1 MTKIGFTG
9 DIIFSSKYFR
19 ESWQKEDLFDQQIKD
34 YLAEA
39 DYVVANVEAPMT
51 SAAGGKGGSIN
62 HANPPESIVRLKELN
77 ANIWNTANNHAMDC
91 GLEGVKDTIA
101 LAESEGIRTFGAGIN
116 EEHASRVVELD
127 EAGGI
132 GMFGVTYYKDF
143 LKAGADRPGCLTYDE
158 PEKIKAIIRKIKER
172 NRWCILVIHG
182 GEEFSSMP
190 LPYVRKL
197 YHSFLEIGADI
208 IVSHHSHTL
217 QNYEIVGEKMIFYSL
232 GNLVCDTDY
241 QRLQKH
247 TQEGVLIRLTLDEEK
262 FTWDYLGT
270 KIDREEHKV
279 VVSPP
284 TAIFTNMGED
294 QFKKLWPLGIWN
306 FCKTDRIAS
315 LYFNPHKKDF
325 NALQWIQND
334 INSFGKDIAM
344 EMLRGRLVYRLGLWR
359 SADKAL
365 VDYLLE

>member
-158 PEKIKAIIRKIKER
+158 PEKIKAIIRKIKEK
-172 NRWCILVIHG
+172 NRWCILIIHG

-197 YHSFLEIGADI
+197 YHSFLECGADI
-208 IVSHHSHTL
+208 IVSHHTHTL
-217 QNYEIVGEKMIFYSL
+217 QNYEIIGDKMIFYSL

-284 TAIFTNMGED
+284 TAIFTHMSEE
-294 QFKKLWPLGIWN
+294 QFKKLWSLGVWN

-344 EMLRGRLVYRLGLWR
+344 EMLKGRLIYRLGLWR